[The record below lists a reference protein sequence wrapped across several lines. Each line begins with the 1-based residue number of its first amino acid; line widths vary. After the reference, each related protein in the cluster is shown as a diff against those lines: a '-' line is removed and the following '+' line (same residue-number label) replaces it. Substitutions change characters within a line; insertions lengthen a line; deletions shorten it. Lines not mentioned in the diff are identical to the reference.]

1 MRWDF
6 SGWNVMTGPKE
17 TAFSGSRSPSCVGT
31 LRLPTN
37 HVRGADAC
45 RRLKY
50 VFWCFIILSYH
61 FNILLCISMYNII
74 ITSRGLENLSLPLSW
89 ARVCSSRWTLCASSG
104 RLLLAARTSIH
115 GNWDGFTAVRRAF
128 PHVWPNPRHF
138 RDYLFYK
145 CETSLSLCAP
155 FSFVPGLVWLQVNVD
170 SNTVGWYQTTH
181 LGQCGSPMGAMAA
194 WWTKSTSKNWVQ
206 MGPSQN

>member
-1 MRWDF
+1 MQVPANIAMVSMSSSYSPWPSGLEFESLTLRCRDRDSGPDRWGEIF
-6 SGWNVMTGPKE
+6 LGEMSWQVQKKLHFL
-17 TAFSGSRSPSCVGT
+17 AVAVHLVIGT
-31 LRLPTN
+31 SRLPTN
-37 HVRGADAC
+37 HVTGADAC

-128 PHVWPNPRHF
+128 PAQVWPNPRHF

-155 FSFVPGLVWLQVNVD
+155 FSFVPGQVVA
-170 SNTVGWYQTTH
+170 GER
-181 LGQCGSPMGAMAA
+181 GF
-194 WWTKSTSKNWVQ
+194 
-206 MGPSQN
+206 